1 DGLAPISPAAVASG
15 RSPAR
20 GAGGLLSE
28 TAKTRLRPSRF
39 ARYNAESAAAI
50 MSVRGRPVA
59 VVRVATP
66 VGTVTGAGTVS
77 GAPGASTLI
86 GALAKDRRRRS
97 AIR

>member
-1 DGLAPISPAAVASG
+1 MSA
-15 RSPAR
+15 
-20 GAGGLLSE
+20 

-50 MSVRGRPVA
+50 RSVR
-59 VVRVATP
+59 VRSMVSFSVATP
-66 VGTVTGAGTVS
+66 IDTVRGMVTVTP
-77 GAPGASTLI
+77 APGASTVI